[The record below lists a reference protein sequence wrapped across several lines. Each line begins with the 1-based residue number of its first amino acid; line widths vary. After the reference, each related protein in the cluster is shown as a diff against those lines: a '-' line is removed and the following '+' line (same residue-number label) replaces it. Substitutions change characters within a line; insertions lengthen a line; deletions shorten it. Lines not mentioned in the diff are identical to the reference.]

1 MKKAKN
7 EKTVKQDVL
16 KSNLVKKLTLEVLNE
31 KHNALA
37 RYIGIPCV
45 LEANEIIKGAVFANG
60 EINDI
65 KNFASYRVDLGPFKG
80 QFDKVRFQAASN
92 GKKVVFAMLLADD
105 DSLEFI
111 AEAKE
116 AGKGTVVMPLSP
128 NSKTLYATMP
138 AKNGKPVWKNPTV
151 ELLPNGGII
160 TNFNEALNAL
170 LDRIQAIEERLEKKP
185 QAKA

>member
-7 EKTVKQDVL
+7 EKTVKEDVL
-16 KSNLVKKLTLEVLNE
+16 KSNLVKKVTLEVLNE

-60 EINDI
+60 SINDT
-65 KNFASYRVDLGPFKG
+65 KNFACYRVDLGPFKG

-92 GKKVVFAMLLADD
+92 GKKVAFAMLVADD
-105 DSLEFI
+105 DSLEFV
-111 AEAKE
+111 AEAKK
-116 AGKGTVVMPLSP
+116 AGEGTVIMPLSP

-138 AKNGKPVWKNPTV
+138 AKNGKPVWKNPAV

-170 LDRIQAIEERLEKKP
+170 LDRIQAIEERLEKNP
-185 QAKA
+185 QARA